1 MSWFTQAP
9 LACFVVA
16 LLMSCDG
23 KEQKTQAPPTD
34 YARIP
39 SLDYTG
45 PGEKKQAPRVN
56 FVDITREVGLDFHH
70 ETGAAGRKWMP
81 ETMGSGCALF
91 DYDGDDDLDILLVNG
106 NRWTGDEKGT
116 RPTSKLYRNRG
127 DGRFEDVTLQA
138 ALDISVYGMGVTIAD
153 YDADGDPDIYMTTLG
168 KNLLLRNNQGR
179 FVDCAGEAG
188 VAGSEWT
195 DDSGRRQ
202 SEWSTAAVWVDVDGD
217 GWLDLFSTNY
227 VQWSPETDV
236 FTTLDGKNKSYAT
249 PQQYTGSTCRLYR
262 NLGNGTF
269 DEITKEAG
277 VYLPEAKSMG
287 ICVADF
293 DGDDAPDLVVTND
306 TQPNFL
312 LRNLG
317 DGRFEEI
324 GLEAGIGFDETG
336 RARAGMGV
344 DVSSLENNGVQSIA
358 IGNFSREALSLYRQT
373 GEAFLDV
380 AGKSRLVQP
389 TLPTLTFGLRF
400 FDYDLDGYQDLILA
414 NGHIEPEINSVQR
427 DIEYMQKPQLFW
439 NDGTGQLID
448 VSEQSGGPFSQP
460 FVGRG
465 LAVGDIDADGDI
477 DVLFT
482 TNGGSARLLRND
494 GPTGGSVVLHL
505 RGAGN
510 NLDALGTVVTAIV
523 GSEQRKRMVRTGS
536 SYLSHSAPILTF
548 GLGRQEEIGSLEIL
562 WPDGELE
569 VMEGLEAGFQYWIE
583 QSRGVVRMKAYS
595 TVPVPID

>member
-1 MSWFTQAP
+1 MRWFPRVP
-9 LACFVVA
+9 LACWAVAA
-16 LLMSCDG
+16 LLSCDG
-23 KEQKTQAPPTD
+23 NDRKSPAPPAD
-34 YARIP
+34 YARAP
-39 SLDYTG
+39 SLDYASSG
-45 PGEKKQAPRVN
+45 AQVPAPRVN
-56 FVDITREVGLDFHH
+56 FVDITREAGIDFHH
-70 ETGAAGRKWMP
+70 ETGAVGRKWMP

-91 DYDGDDDLDILLVNG
+91 DYDGDDDLDILLVNSNWWRG
-106 NRWTGDEKGT
+106 EERGSP
-116 RPTSKLYRNRG
+116 PTSKLYRNRG
-127 DGRFEDVTLQA
+127 DGLFEDVTLQA
-138 ALDISVYGMGVTIAD
+138 ALDFSVYGMGVTIAD

-168 KNLLLRNNQGR
+168 KNLLLRNDQGR

-195 DDSGRRQ
+195 DDSGRRH
-202 SEWSTAAVWVDVDGD
+202 SEWSTAAAWVDVDGD

-227 VQWSPETDV
+227 VQWSPETDI
-236 FTTLDGKNKSYAT
+236 FTTLDGREKSYAT

-262 NLGNGTF
+262 NRGNGTF
-269 DEITKEAG
+269 DEITREAG
-277 VYLPEAKSMG
+277 VYLPKAKSMG
-287 ICVADF
+287 ICVADL
-293 DGDDAPDLVVTND
+293 DGDDAPDLVITND

-344 DVSSLENNGVQSIA
+344 DISSLGNDGVQSIA

-400 FDYDLDGYQDLILA
+400 FDYDLDGFQDLILA

-427 DIEYMQKPQLFW
+427 DIKYMQKPQLFW
-439 NDGTGQLID
+439 NDGTGRMID
-448 VSEQSGGPFSQP
+448 CSEQIGGPFSQP

-482 TNGGSARLLRND
+482 TNGGPARLLRND
-494 GPTGGSVVLHL
+494 GPTGRSVALHL

-510 NLDALGTVVTAIV
+510 NPDALGTLVTAIV
-523 GSEQRKRMVRTGS
+523 GSERRRQMARTGS
-536 SYLSHSAPILTF
+536 SYLSHSAPTLTF
-548 GLGRQEEIGSLEIL
+548 GLARQEVVDRLEVL
-562 WPDGELE
+562 WPDGEQE
-569 VMEGLEAGFQYWIE
+569 IMEGLEAGFQYWIE

-595 TVPVPID
+595 TDSSPN

>member
-1 MSWFTQAP
+1 MRWFTQAP
-9 LACFVVA
+9 LACLVVA
-16 LLMSCDG
+16 VLLSCDS
-23 KEQKTQAPPTD
+23 KDQKTPAPSID
-34 YARIP
+34 YARAP
-39 SLDYTG
+39 SLDYTSSV
-45 PGEKKQAPRVN
+45 EQMRAPRVS
-56 FVDITREVGLDFHH
+56 FIDITQAAGIDFLH

-91 DYDGDDDLDILLVNG
+91 DYDGDDDQDILLVNS
-106 NRWTGDEKGT
+106 NWWTGDKKGS
-116 RPTSKLYRNRG
+116 RPNSKLYRNRG
-127 DGRFEDVTLQA
+127 DGHFEDVTHQA
-138 ALDISVYGMGVTIAD
+138 ALDFSVYGMGVTIAD

-168 KNLLLRNNQGR
+168 KNLLLRNDEGR

-188 VAGSEWT
+188 VAGPEWT
-195 DDSGRRQ
+195 DDSGRRH
-202 SEWSTAAVWVDVDGD
+202 SEWSTAAAWVDVDGD

-227 VQWSPETDV
+227 VHWSPETDI
-236 FTTLDGKNKSYAT
+236 FTTLDGKHKSYAT
-249 PQQYTGSTCRLYR
+249 PQQYPGSTCRLYR
-262 NLGNGTF
+262 NRGNGTF
-269 DEITKEAG
+269 DEITQEAG
-277 VYLPEAKSMG
+277 VYLPDAKSMG
-287 ICVADF
+287 VCVADF
-293 DGDDAPDLVVTND
+293 EGDGAPDLVITND

-317 DGRFEEI
+317 NGRFEEI
-324 GLEAGIGFDETG
+324 GLAAGIGYDETG

-344 DVSSLENNGVQSIA
+344 DISSLENNGVLSIA

-427 DIEYMQKPQLFW
+427 EIEYMQKPQLFW
-439 NDGTGQLID
+439 NDGTGKMID
-448 VSEQSGGPFSQP
+448 VSDQAGGPFSQP

-494 GPTGGSVVLHL
+494 GPTGRSVALHL

-523 GSEQRKRMVRTGS
+523 GSERRQQMVRTGS

-548 GLGRQEEIGSLEIL
+548 GLGRQKEIGRLEIL
-562 WPDGELE
+562 WPDGAHE

-595 TVPVPID
+595 TVSSSN

>member
-1 MSWFTQAP
+1 MRWFPQAP
-9 LACFVVA
+9 LACLAVA
-16 LLMSCDG
+16 VLLSCDG
-23 KEQKTQAPPTD
+23 NDRKSPAPPTD
-34 YARIP
+34 YARAP
-39 SLDYTG
+39 SLDYTSSG
-45 PGEKKQAPRVN
+45 DQVPAPRVN
-56 FVDITREVGLDFHH
+56 FVDITREAGIDFHH
-70 ETGAAGRKWMP
+70 ETGAVGKKWMP

-106 NRWTGDEKGT
+106 NWWRGEERGS

-127 DGRFEDVTLQA
+127 DGLFEDVTLQA
-138 ALDISVYGMGVTIAD
+138 ALDFSVYGMGVTIAD

-168 KNLLLRNNQGR
+168 ENLLLRNDQGR
-179 FVDCAGEAG
+179 FLDCAGEAG
-188 VAGSEWT
+188 VAGSGWT
-195 DDSGRRQ
+195 DDSGRRH
-202 SEWSTAAVWVDVDGD
+202 SEWSTAAAWVDVDGD

-227 VQWSPETDV
+227 VQWSPETDI
-236 FTTLDGKNKSYAT
+236 FTTLDGRKKSYAT

-262 NLGNGTF
+262 NRGNGTF
-269 DEITKEAG
+269 DEITREAG
-277 VYLPEAKSMG
+277 VYLPKAKSMG
-287 ICVADF
+287 VCVADL
-293 DGDDAPDLVVTND
+293 DGDDAPDLVITND

-344 DVSSLENNGVQSIA
+344 DISSLGNDGVQSIA
-358 IGNFSREALSLYRQT
+358 IGNFSREALSLYRQK

-380 AGKSRLVQP
+380 AGKSRLVQR

-400 FDYDLDGYQDLILA
+400 FDYDLDGFQDLILA

-439 NDGTGQLID
+439 NDGTGQMID
-448 VSEQSGGPFSQP
+448 GSEQIGGPFSQP

-482 TNGGSARLLRND
+482 TNGGPARLLRND
-494 GPTGGSVVLHL
+494 GPTGRSVALYL

-523 GSEQRKRMVRTGS
+523 GSGRRQQMVRTGS

-548 GLGRQEEIGSLEIL
+548 GLGRQEVIDRLEIL
-562 WPDGELE
+562 WPDGEQE

-595 TVPVPID
+595 TVPSSN